1 MAIALPPPT
10 PQPLVAYWGF
20 PPGALTPKDILA
32 RVSTAEERALRRM
45 PSLLELVTVMAN
57 ELAAVRATR
66 AKSTPKST
74 TRRTRTQSREMVL
87 QARLEHPA
95 WTWQQV
101 ADEVGLSLRYVKQ
114 LGKEALAR

>member
-10 PQPLVAYWGF
+10 PQPILAYWGF
-20 PPGALTPKDILA
+20 PPGALTPDDIKA
-32 RVSTAEERALRRM
+32 RVRASERRLLDRM
-45 PSLLELVTVMAN
+45 PDTLEMLAVMAN
-57 ELAAVRATR
+57 QLAAVCSSGV
-66 AKSTPKST
+66 KSTPKST
-74 TRRTRTQSREMVL
+74 TRRTRAQSREMVL

-114 LGKEALAR
+114 LGKEALAG